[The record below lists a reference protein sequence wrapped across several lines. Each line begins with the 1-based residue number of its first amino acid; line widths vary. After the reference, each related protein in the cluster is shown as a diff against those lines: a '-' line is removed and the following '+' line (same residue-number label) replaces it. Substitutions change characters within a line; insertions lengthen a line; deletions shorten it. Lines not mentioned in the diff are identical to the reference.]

1 MNSGSKKLSIWQE
14 KRRRRLLKKISSAV
28 LLAVFLCTAACSYSG
43 SKGRGG
49 VRIGCPDGAGGMLI
63 NYLVNQKGLS
73 DCKIINTYEVYE
85 IKDCCSGAFQ
95 MTLGSE
101 RLDIAVMCPEAA
113 KIFLKKDHRY
123 EMIGPCLINS
133 DIVVSRSLA
142 GVRTIGYARGR
153 SYQEKLI
160 KEIYGEDCIAAP
172 MLPGAIPYAYEKGA
186 VDAVVTDAIDAL
198 FLKGDKKA
206 LSVRDEDVV
215 TYALVVRKSFKK
227 DPRYKEFTRLYQ
239 EAVQELNR
247 PEIIRKEINR
257 RKKNPASGGKADEWI
272 RWGIKFI

>member
-1 MNSGSKKLSIWQE
+1 MSSGSKKLSIWLV
-14 KRRRRLLKKISSAV
+14 KRRRKLVKKISSVVLAAV
-28 LLAVFLCTAACSYSG
+28 LFCIAACSFSG
-43 SKGRGG
+43 SKGTGE
-49 VRIGCPDGAGGMLI
+49 VRIGCPDGVGGMLI
-63 NYLVNQKGLS
+63 HYLVNQKGLS
-73 DCKIINTYEVYE
+73 GCKIINTYEVYE

-101 RLDIAVMCPEAA
+101 RLDIAVMCPGAA
-113 KIFLKKDHRY
+113 DILLKNDHKY

-142 GVRTIGYARGR
+142 SIRIIGYARGR

-172 MLPGAIPYAYEKGA
+172 MLPGAIPYAYEKKA

-206 LSVRDEDVV
+206 LSVQDEDAI
-215 TYALVVRKSFKK
+215 TYTLVVRKSFKK

-247 PEIIRKEINR
+247 PEIIQKEINR
-257 RKKNPASGGKADEWI
+257 YKKNPASGEKADEWI
-272 RWGIKFI
+272 RWRIKFI